1 MLKNISCIISAPS
14 GTGKSS
20 LIQSFLKTNLGHNFR
35 LITSYTT
42 RNIRSE
48 EIHGKDY
55 FFISKSHFKKMIIA
69 KNFLEYTYIF
79 GNYYGTSLKN
89 VNNQINNG
97 FHILFDTDFY
107 GMQKI
112 KQYIPDSI
120 SIFMLPP
127 SLQALKHRL
136 INRNFKKEIKR
147 YTNLKSRINQ
157 AKIDVQFCNKY
168 DYILV
173 NKNFKKTLNDFK
185 CIISIKKFQLLK
197 YKKYVKKTIDQIL
210 KN

>member
-1 MLKNISCIISAPS
+1 MLKNISFIISAPS

-55 FFISKSHFKKMIIA
+55 FFISKSNFKKMIIE

-79 GNYYGTSLKN
+79 GNYYGTPLKN

-112 KQYIPDSI
+112 KQYIPTSI
-120 SIFMLPP
+120 SVFILPP
-127 SLQALKHRL
+127 SLQELENRLK
-136 INRNFKKEIKR
+136 NRNNKKEIKK
-147 YTNLKSRINQ
+147 YTNLKIRINQ

-168 DYILV
+168 DFILV
-173 NKNFKKTLNDFK
+173 NENFNQTLNDFK

-197 YKKYVKKTIDQIL
+197 YKQYIKNIINQIL